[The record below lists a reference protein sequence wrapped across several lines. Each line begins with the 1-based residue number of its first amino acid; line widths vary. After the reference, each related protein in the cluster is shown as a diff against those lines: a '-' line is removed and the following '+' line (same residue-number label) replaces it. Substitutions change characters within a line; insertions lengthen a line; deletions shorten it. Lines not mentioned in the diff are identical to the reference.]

1 MKATFIG
8 VRIDWHI
15 LLASTTTSIDWLVV
29 DQLTIFGPICRLT
42 FCTEADCISLNCN
55 FNIGLRVDL
64 TFMKLQIFNKTI
76 YTESHIKKM
85 Q

>member
-29 DQLTIFGPICRLT
+29 DQLTIGPICRLT